1 MSRGFVR
8 EDDQEELPIVPPR
21 ADLPDGQINYVTE
34 VGYNQLLAERDFLLK
49 ERDGLDKNN
58 DTDFRIASNYIN
70 AKLLLLNNRIS
81 TAHIINLSNQHPDV
95 VRFGAKVTLTVNGG
109 KQKQKFQIVGVDEAD
124 IKKMKIAFTSPLA
137 KILIEKKVGD
147 KAVLKLEKEDRV
159 FEIVEISYSN

>member
-21 ADLPDGQINYVTE
+21 ADLPDGQINYVTQ
-34 VGYNQLLAERDFLLK
+34 VGYDELLDEREILTQ
-49 ERDGLDKNN
+49 EREELDRTSE
-58 DTDFRIASNYIN
+58 TDYRIASNHIS

-81 TAHIINLSNQHPDV
+81 TAHIINLSDQNTDE
-95 VRFGAKVTLTVNGG
+95 VRFGATVTLTINGG

-137 KILIEKKVGD
+137 KTLIEKKVGA
-147 KAVLKLEKEDRV
+147 KAVLKLEKEDRI
-159 FEIVEISYSN
+159 FEIVGISYYS

>member
-58 DTDFRIASNYIN
+58 DTDFRMA
-70 AKLLLLNNRIS
+70 
-81 TAHIINLSNQHPDV
+81 
-95 VRFGAKVTLTVNGG
+95 
-109 KQKQKFQIVGVDEAD
+109 
-124 IKKMKIAFTSPLA
+124 
-137 KILIEKKVGD
+137 
-147 KAVLKLEKEDRV
+147 
-159 FEIVEISYSN
+159 

>member
-21 ADLPDGQINYVTE
+21 ADLPDGQINYVTQF
-34 VGYNQLLAERDFLLK
+34 GYDQLLAERETLNQ
-49 ERDGLDKNN
+49 ERENLDKTSE
-58 DTDFRIASNYIN
+58 TDYRIASNHIS

-81 TAHIINLSNQHPDV
+81 TAHIIKLADQHPNE
-95 VRFGAKVTLTVNGG
+95 VRFGAIVSLTINGG
-109 KQKQKFQIVGVDEAD
+109 KLKQKFQIVGVDEAD

-137 KILIEKKVGD
+137 KALIEKIVGG

-159 FEIVEISYSN
+159 FEIVEISYFS

>member
-21 ADLPDGQINYVTE
+21 ADLPDGQINYVT
-34 VGYNQLLAERDFLLK
+34 QA
-49 ERDGLDKNN
+49 GLDQLIEERELLNLERENLDKTNEA
-58 DTDFRIASNYIN
+58 DYRIGVNYIN
-70 AKLLLLNNRIS
+70 AKLLLLNDRIS
-81 TAHIINLSNQHPDV
+81 SAHLITLEKQHPNE
-95 VRFGAKVTLTVNGG
+95 VRFGAMVTLTINGS

-137 KILIEKKVGD
+137 KILIEKKVGN

-159 FEIVEISYSN
+159 FEIVSISY

>member
-21 ADLPDGQINYVTE
+21 ADLPDGQINYVTQ
-34 VGYNQLLAERDFLLK
+34 VGYDQLLQERELLMQQ
-49 ERDGLDKNN
+49 RDKLDKTNE
-58 DTDFRIASNYIN
+58 TDYRIAVNHIN
-70 AKLLLLNNRIS
+70 AIMVLLNNRIS
-81 TAHIINLSNQHPDV
+81 TAQIIKLEEQPSDE
-95 VRFGAKVTLTVNGG
+95 VRFGATVTLTVNGG

-159 FEIVEISYSN
+159 FEIVGISYYS